1 MGLWNL
7 VRTVVRELGSSPLFV
22 IVRRERSLRV
32 ESGQAYD
39 LILKTVIG
47 IKALIKRPP
56 LFPRLKRELL
66 PRTARAGIPA
76 LCS

>member
-22 IVRRERSLRV
+22 IVRRERSLKV
-32 ESGQAYD
+32 ESRQAYD
-39 LILKTVIG
+39 LILETVIG
-47 IKALIKRPP
+47 IKALIKRS